1 MPESPQQERLG
12 EDLGLG
18 GKLSERSRAR
28 LLNHD
33 GTFNVRRN
41 DLGPFHPYN
50 AYHTLL
56 SLPVPR
62 LLGLMA
68 MFYAVANVIFATLY
82 WLAGSDALAGTAS
95 TPLARFEDCLFF
107 SVQTLATI
115 GYGRLVP
122 NTRIANVLVA
132 LEALVGLFGFAI
144 LSGLLFARFTRP
156 TAKIVF
162 SRNAVIAPY
171 ESGWALMFRLV
182 NLRNHDLT
190 DVRAVVSF
198 ARWVEENGSHRRR
211 FDLLSLERQ
220 SIIFMPLHWVIV
232 HPIGERSP
240 LRGLS
245 IDSLA
250 EADPE
255 IVCLITAD
263 DETFAQTVHSK
274 TSYDKADNRLGCAL
288 QRHVHLRRG
297 SCRDRSDAPPRSGSR
312 RRPRRSLK
320 VLRRPSTR
328 VTMRATHRRQPARRR
343 KDAEMAAAI
352 RRRGTEG
359 LRAHRRRRVHDRSHD
374 RTRAPVTPR

>member
-1 MPESPQQERLG
+1 MPESPQQERLR

-18 GKLSERSRAR
+18 GKLSERSRVR

-68 MFYAVANVIFATLY
+68 TFYVVVNVLFAALY
-82 WLAGSDALAGTAS
+82 WLAGTDALAGAAS
-95 TPLARFEDCLFF
+95 TPFARFEDCLFF

-122 NTRIANVLVA
+122 NTRIANILVA
-132 LEALVGLFGFAI
+132 LEALVGLLGFAI

-171 ESGWALMFRLV
+171 QNGWALMFRLV

-198 ARWVEENGSHRRR
+198 ARWVEENGSRRRR
-211 FDLLSLERQ
+211 FDLLTLERP
-220 SIIFMPLHWVIV
+220 SIIFMPLHWVVV
-232 HPIGERSP
+232 HPIGEKSP

-245 IDSLA
+245 MDALVA
-250 EADPE
+250 ADPE

-274 TSYDKADNRLGCAL
+274 TSYDKTDIVWGARFRDMYTSDVDHVAIDLTRLHDL
-288 QRHVHLRRG
+288 E
-297 SCRDRSDAPPRSGSR
+297 
-312 RRPRRSLK
+312 
-320 VLRRPSTR
+320 R
-328 VTMRATHRRQPARRR
+328 VEGPA
-343 KDAEMAAAI
+343 A
-352 RRRGTEG
+352 
-359 LRAHRRRRVHDRSHD
+359 V
-374 RTRAPVTPR
+374 

>member
-1 MPESPQQERLG
+1 VAESPQQDRLR

-18 GKLSERSRAR
+18 GKFSERSPAR

-41 DLGPFHPYN
+41 DLGPLHPYN

-62 LLGLMA
+62 LLSFMA
-68 MFYAVANVIFATLY
+68 SCYVFVNVVFAALY
-82 WLAGSDALAGTAS
+82 WLAGPDALLGAES

-122 NTRIANVLVA
+122 NTRMANILVA
-132 LEALVGLFGFAI
+132 FEALVGLLGFAI

-162 SRNAVIAPY
+162 SRNALIAPY
-171 ESGWALMFRLV
+171 ENGWALMFRLV

-190 DVRAVVSF
+190 DVRAVVTL
-198 ARWVEENGSHRRR
+198 ARWVDEDGVRRRR
-211 FDLLSLERQ
+211 FDLLTLERQ

-232 HPIGERSP
+232 HPIGKKSP
-240 LRGLS
+240 LHGLS
-245 IDSLA
+245 LDALLA
-250 EADPE
+250 ADPE

-274 TSYDKADNRLGCAL
+274 TSYDKTDIVWGARFRDMYTADVDHVAIDLTRL
-288 QRHVHLRRG
+288 HDF
-297 SCRDRSDAPPRSGSR
+297 DRVDG
-312 RRPRRSLK
+312 
-320 VLRRPSTR
+320 PS
-328 VTMRATHRRQPARRR
+328 
-343 KDAEMAAAI
+343 AI
-352 RRRGTEG
+352 
-359 LRAHRRRRVHDRSHD
+359 
-374 RTRAPVTPR
+374 

>member
-1 MPESPQQERLG
+1 VSESPQQERLG

-68 MFYAVANVIFATLY
+68 TFYVVANVVFAALY
-82 WLAGSDALAGTAS
+82 WLAGSDALAGAAS

-132 LEALVGLFGFAI
+132 LEALVGLLGFAI

-162 SRNAVIAPY
+162 SRNAIIAPY
-171 ESGWALMFRLV
+171 ENGWALMFRLV

-190 DVRAVVSF
+190 DVRAVVSV
-198 ARWVEENGSHRRR
+198 ARWVEENGSRRRR
-211 FDLLSLERQ
+211 FDLLALERP

-232 HPIGERSP
+232 HPIGEKSP
-240 LRGLS
+240 LHGLS
-245 IDSLA
+245 MDSLA
-250 EADPE
+250 AADPE

-274 TSYDKADNRLGCAL
+274 TSYDKADIVWGARFRDMYTSDVDHVAIDLSRLHDL
-288 QRHVHLRRG
+288 
-297 SCRDRSDAPPRSGSR
+297 DRVDG
-312 RRPRRSLK
+312 
-320 VLRRPSTR
+320 
-328 VTMRATHRRQPARRR
+328 PA
-343 KDAEMAAAI
+343 A
-352 RRRGTEG
+352 
-359 LRAHRRRRVHDRSHD
+359 V
-374 RTRAPVTPR
+374 